1 MQRNKHKE
9 KAWIA
14 VVRKHNYLIS
24 KLFKKKN
31 ICWSHLLQS
40 NSSDRVQVSWSS
52 QSTINRIRNKG
63 LHILY
68 IDLHPHEILILHVNQ
83 GKVLGF
89 SHGNV
94 LRGPCHAIS
103 IQDTTR
109 KSNSNSNLT
118 FLLLTL
124 IYFVRELRN
133 FLPVKKTTF
142 SATKTANAI
151 LNPTNQMRKAL
162 LTSSKVSLRKTVP

>member
-63 LHILY
+63 LHIYRLASAWD
-68 IDLHPHEILILHVNQ
+68 IDFTCQP
-83 GKVLGF
+83 GKSVGVLPRQCAAWAMPCHQHSRYNTQEQQQQQLDVSFINLDLFRSCIAELSSGQKN
-89 SHGNV
+89 HV
-94 LRGPCHAIS
+94 LRHENGKCN
-103 IQDTTR
+103 T
-109 KSNSNSNLT
+109 
-118 FLLLTL
+118 
-124 IYFVRELRN
+124 
-133 FLPVKKTTF
+133 
-142 SATKTANAI
+142 
-151 LNPTNQMRKAL
+151 
-162 LTSSKVSLRKTVP
+162 